1 MKIGMVTPLDPRT
14 GISIYSAILAVELKK
29 LGEEVSIISP
39 DNSSNQLPVN
49 LEDIEVITPENYDS
63 DDYDITHFQLA
74 NSNLHEFQLHLLNDH
89 RRNLNKILIPSQRFM
104 MHEILIHSI

>member
-14 GISIYSAILAVELKK
+14 GISIYSAILAVELKN

-49 LEDIEVITPENYDS
+49 L
-63 DDYDITHFQLA
+63 
-74 NSNLHEFQLHLLNDH
+74 
-89 RRNLNKILIPSQRFM
+89 KI
-104 MHEILIHSI
+104 